1 MSGGQMERA
10 LELNQE
16 MTREIPAEIASQ
28 VSRQLQSTTGIR
40 MELFGSDPKI
50 QKSLAQARNLA
61 VTKASVLVAG
71 ENGTGKRTLAKYIHE
86 NSTRANQAIEVVDCS
101 LSSQDV
107 ENRILGHRDQVTGRF
122 NKGVL
127 EVANRGTVVF
137 ANIDCLEEEFQKR
150 IFKII
155 NELEDYDIDVRLIA
169 TTTKNLSKLVGAGRF
184 HRSLYMIFANNTI
197 NTIPLRERLEDLQFF
212 AKHFMAEISG
222 CSIDEVNLE
231 RPAMD
236 KIMSHYWS
244 NNLTELK
251 QVLSNSFSNS
261 QSVIDDSA
269 FEAPE
274 KKSIGILNDDDEDGI
289 RLMSLKDAEKMLIKK
304 ALIHTSENRTQ
315 AAKILGV
322 SIRTLRNKIN
332 EYRNDGTVYFVNLR

>member
-1 MSGGQMERA
+1 MTGGQMERA
-10 LELNQE
+10 LELTNEAVRGIQK
-16 MTREIPAEIASQ
+16 EIPASIHSLAT
-28 VSRQLQSTTGIR
+28 VRA
-40 MELFGSDPKI
+40 ELFGSDSKT

-61 VTKASVLVAG
+61 VTKASVLLTG
-71 ENGTGKRTLAKYIHE
+71 ENGTGKRTLARYIHE
-86 NSTRANQAIEVVDCS
+86 NSTRANQCLEIVDCS

-107 ENRILGHRDQVTGRF
+107 ENKILGHRDAASGRF

-127 EVANRGTVVF
+127 EVANKGTVVF
-137 ANIDCLEEEFQKR
+137 ANIDSLDEEFQKR
-150 IFKII
+150 LFKII

-184 HRSLYMIFANNTI
+184 HRSLYMIFANNVIT
-197 NTIPLRERLEDLQFF
+197 TVPLRERLEDLEFF

-222 CSIDEVNLE
+222 CDLEEVSLE

-236 KIMSHYWS
+236 KILSHYWS

-261 QSVIDDSA
+261 QNIIDESA
-269 FEAPE
+269 FETGE
-274 KKSIGILNDDDEDGI
+274 KKAIGILSDDDEDGI

-332 EYRNDGTVYFVNLR
+332 EYRNDGTAYFVNLR

>member
-1 MSGGQMERA
+1 MTGGQMERA
-10 LELNQE
+10 LELTNEAVRGIQQD
-16 MTREIPAEIASQ
+16 IPASIHSLAT
-28 VSRQLQSTTGIR
+28 VRV
-40 MELFGSDPKI
+40 ELFGSDPKT

-71 ENGTGKRTLAKYIHE
+71 ENGTGKRTLARYIHE
-86 NSTRANQAIEVVDCS
+86 NSTRATQSLEIVDCS
-101 LSSQDV
+101 LSSQEV
-107 ENRILGHRDQVTGRF
+107 ENKILGHRDAVSGRF

-127 EVANRGTVVF
+127 EVANKGTVVF
-137 ANIDCLEEEFQKR
+137 ANIDCLDEEFQKR
-150 IFKII
+150 LFKII

-184 HRSLYMIFANNTI
+184 HRSLYMIFANNVI
-197 NTIPLRERLEDLQFF
+197 STIPLRERLEDLEFF

-222 CSIDEVNLE
+222 CGIEEVSLE

-236 KIMSHYWS
+236 KILSHYWS

-251 QVLSNSFSNS
+251 QVLTNSFSNS
-261 QSVIDDSA
+261 QNIIDESA
-269 FEAPE
+269 FETGE
-274 KKSIGILNDDDEDGI
+274 KKSMGILSDDDEDGI

-332 EYRNDGTVYFVNLR
+332 EYRNDGTAYFVNLR